1 MVMLQ
6 RRPRYWPSVE
16 RSAQRAAPW
25 RVSGWTRRRRERLG
39 RVFVVLV
46 VPVLLMLGS
55 VYAHNV
61 AVDYGREV
69 ARLAEE
75 NARAENEGERLEVRI
90 TELSEPGRIRVLARE
105 NLQMRDPGGKDLR
118 TQGSDGE
125 DVANGGG
132 EKDKGTGG

>member
-1 MVMLQ
+1 M
-6 RRPRYWPSVE
+6 
-16 RSAQRAAPW
+16 
-25 RVSGWTRRRRERLG
+25 
-39 RVFVVLV
+39 FVVLV

-61 AVDYGREV
+61 AANYSGEV
-69 ARLAEE
+69 TRLEEE
-75 NARAENEGERLEVRI
+75 NARAEDERDRLEVRI
-90 TELSEPGRIRVLARE
+90 TELSEPGRVRALARE

-125 DVANGGG
+125 DTANGGG